1 MKTKITILLM
11 GSMMLGSCVT
21 MFRGETG
28 NPKKR
33 TFTLNGNVEG
43 ATVYFNGDSIGT
55 TPLRFTLDKLT
66 KSDELII
73 KKTGYK
79 DLYMWVER
87 KVNIGW
93 AVLAWT
99 PCVLTINPIGLG
111 LGCLGTSKDYRRGSL
126 YDLKE
131 QEFTFELEKK

>member
-1 MKTKITILLM
+1 MKTRITILLAAVLTM
-11 GSMMLGSCVT
+11 SSCVT

-28 NPKKR
+28 NPKLR
-33 TFTLNGNVEG
+33 TFNLSGNVEG

-55 TPLRFTLDKLT
+55 TPLRFTIDKLS
-66 KSDELII
+66 KGDELII

-93 AVLAWT
+93 AVVAWT
-99 PCVLTINPIGLG
+99 PCVLTLNPLGLG
-111 LGCLGTSKDYRRGSL
+111 LGCLGTRKDYKRGSL
-126 YDLKE
+126 YDLKQ
-131 QEFTFELEKK
+131 QEYVFEMEKK